1 MSKSNRRI
9 GVVINYGSLLMFL
22 AFFYYGKFGEWNII
36 STTGS
41 GLSTIIFFASL
52 IIVYFKT
59 GLWRLVHT
67 KVEKLDERQLL
78 VTYESLRYSYSIFSV
93 LCLLIVIS
101 AEIISDYILIGV
113 DVPLM
118 PIFWVL
124 FLLAHTLPASIIA
137 WTEKEV

>member
-9 GVVINYGSLLMFL
+9 GVVINYVSLLMFL

-36 STTGS
+36 STVGS
-41 GLSTIIFFASL
+41 GLSTIIFFTSL

-67 KVEKLDERQLL
+67 KVDKLDERQLL
-78 VTYESLRYSYSIFSV
+78 VTYESLRHSYSIFSI
-93 LCLLIVIS
+93 LCLLVVI
-101 AEIISDYILIGV
+101 AVELISDSMIIGV
-113 DVPLM
+113 DIPLM

-137 WTEKEV
+137 WKEKEV